1 MTSDRDRRAG
11 TARCCAEEA
20 DLRDGVSIG
29 DGFSPKAFSVTIA
42 PIPQVL
48 PRPMD
53 SMEFDLNSLRVV
65 DLKKILHKRGVS
77 IPRSARKADLIEL
90 LKAQT
95 RTVES
100 GKTEEKTPQSEGSE
114 DETEISSGAEE
125 ERKTGDTELSQ
136 PEYKPTTSHVSS
148 SKIPPP
154 KVTKPLA
161 KIPKPKR
168 VSNLPQARTSP
179 PAKGKLKSLV
189 GQSVPQKRSLED
201 ANDDADATVHK
212 EYSKIL
218 KKQTNHKR
226 VFSSSAPTTPNNS
239 TIVSPKKET
248 VSAKKET
255 DVKAESSPKIDQKS
269 SFKDEHGMPSKE
281 DNQEESTVIIH
292 PKKEV
297 SRTPPPADTHHD
309 QSFVVP
315 TLLSSTPMVFN
326 SPRKPIPPLD
336 VSDFAAQLEKLS
348 GPTKPITLD
357 GSEEKKSP
365 KSESPDSTND
375 EEMLTQLQ
383 HEIDV
388 TQEQIEEK
396 SKQALKSIGAPPP
409 SNLVYRLVT
418 AWLLT
423 LSLMYSFTSY
433 REQRIRVGFC
443 GSEVYSPLFEYDRRA
458 HPIISHY
465 LDKVESIFTLSCVPC
480 PEHGQC
486 FPYSR
491 LYCDPDYTIH
501 KPLKSLF
508 GVIPTYQTCVLDSV
522 KVKKIDKMVKV
533 ATDLLNRRNA
543 EYKCGRGEDHE
554 VGMTIPHL
562 QNYIIETFDL
572 KDDDFD
578 YLWEKTFAVLKQRPE
593 LVIGDNF
600 IRSNSLSKL
609 SIKCRLIRMFMD
621 VFVRLK
627 WHLLALVLFAS
638 LIKYISVKFTRYRNK
653 RILVN
658 DLTTKTIE
666 KLRKQAELYRLGQ
679 SPQPYIGK
687 IQLRDYYLIDASLSA
702 KQKAKVWNEVSKHVE
717 TNSNVK
723 TYMTEVRGEMF
734 KVWEWIAT
742 I

>member
-1 MTSDRDRRAG
+1 
-11 TARCCAEEA
+11 
-20 DLRDGVSIG
+20 
-29 DGFSPKAFSVTIA
+29 
-42 PIPQVL
+42 
-48 PRPMD
+48 MD

-95 RTVES
+95 RASES
-100 GKTEEKTPQSEGSE
+100 EKKENTAEDSEGSE
-114 DETEISSGAEE
+114 DETELSSGAEE
-125 ERKTGDTELSQ
+125 ERKKADTELSK
-136 PEYKPTTSHVSS
+136 PEQKQATVHVSS

-154 KVTKPLA
+154 KVTKPRA

-168 VSNLPQARTSP
+168 VSNLPPAIASP
-179 PAKGKLKSLV
+179 PGKGKLKDLV
-189 GQSVPQKRSLED
+189 GQSIPQKRGLED
-201 ANDDADATVHK
+201 GNDDADATVHK

-239 TIVSPKKET
+239 TIVSPKKQT
-248 VSAKKET
+248 DIKE
-255 DVKAESSPKIDQKS
+255 ESSPRADQIS
-269 SFKDEHGMPSKE
+269 GLKDERKMLPTQDK
-281 DNQEESTVIIH
+281 QEESTVIIH
-292 PKKEV
+292 PKNEV
-297 SRTPPPADTHHD
+297 SQTPPPADTHHD
-309 QSFVVP
+309 ESFVVP
-315 TLLSSTPMVFN
+315 TLPSSTPMVFN
-326 SPRKPIPPLD
+326 SPRKPIPSLD

-348 GPTKPITLD
+348 GPTKPISLD
-357 GSEEKKSP
+357 KSEEKKLSRP
-365 KSESPDSTND
+365 QSPDSTND

-396 SKQALKSIGAPPP
+396 SKQALKSIGAAPP
-409 SNLVYRLVT
+409 SNLIYRLVT

-423 LSLMYSFTSY
+423 LSLMYAFTSY

-465 LDKVESIFTLSCVPC
+465 LDRIESIFTLSCVPC

-508 GVIPTYQTCVLDSV
+508 GVLPTYQTCVLDSV

-578 YLWEKTFAVLKQRPE
+578 YLWEKTFAILKQRPE
-593 LVIGDNF
+593 LVTGENF

-627 WHLLALVLFAS
+627 WHLLALVLFAT
-638 LIKYISVKFTRYRNK
+638 LIKYVSVKFTQYRNK

-702 KQKAKVWNEVSKHVE
+702 KQKTKVWNEVSKHVE

>member
-1 MTSDRDRRAG
+1 MHESRT
-11 TARCCAEEA
+11 
-20 DLRDGVSIG
+20 
-29 DGFSPKAFSVTIA
+29 
-42 PIPQVL
+42 
-48 PRPMD
+48 
-53 SMEFDLNSLRVV
+53 EFDLNSLRVV

-95 RTVES
+95 RTVEGRTTEQKADQS
-100 GKTEEKTPQSEGSE
+100 GSSE
-114 DETEISSGAEE
+114 DETDISSGADE
-125 ERKTGDTELSQ
+125 ERKAGDTDPPG
-136 PEYKPTTSHVSS
+136 PEQKPAAARVSS
-148 SKIPPP
+148 PQVPPS
-154 KVTKPLA
+154 KVTKPRA
-161 KIPKPKR
+161 KIPRPKR
-168 VSNLPQARTSP
+168 VSNLPPAKASS
-179 PAKGKLKSLV
+179 PAKGKIKNLV

-201 ANDDADATVHK
+201 GNDDADATVHK

-226 VFSSSAPTTPNNS
+226 VFSSSAATTPNNS
-239 TIVSPKKET
+239 TIVSPKKQT
-248 VSAKKET
+248 N
-255 DVKAESSPKIDQKS
+255 VKVESSP
-269 SFKDEHGMPSKE
+269 SFKNGHETPSKE
-281 DNQEESTVIIH
+281 ASQEENTVVIH
-292 PKKEV
+292 PKSEA
-297 SRTPPPADTHHD
+297 SQTPPPADTHHD
-309 QSFVVP
+309 ESFVVP
-315 TLLSSTPMVFN
+315 TLPSSTPMVFN

-336 VSDFAAQLEKLS
+336 VSDFAAQLQKLS
-348 GPTKPITLD
+348 GPTKPISLD
-357 GSEEKKSP
+357 RPEEQNSSKP
-365 KSESPDSTND
+365 ESPDSTND
-375 EEMLTQLQ
+375 EEVLTQLQ

-396 SKQALKSIGAPPP
+396 SKQALKSIGAAPP

-423 LSLMYSFTSY
+423 LSLMYAFTSY
-433 REQRIRVGFC
+433 REQRIRIGFC

-458 HPIISHY
+458 HPVISQY
-465 LDKVESIFTLSCVPC
+465 LDKIESIFTLSCVPC

-491 LYCDPDYTIH
+491 LYCDPDYTIY

-508 GVIPTYQTCVLDSV
+508 GIIPTYQTCVLDSV
-522 KVKKIDKMVKV
+522 KVKKIDKMVKL

-638 LIKYISVKFTRYRNK
+638 LIKYMSVKFTQYRNK

-658 DLTTKTIE
+658 ELTTKTIE

-679 SPQPYIGK
+679 SSQPYIGK